1 MDFKSVSVNNCYILR
16 NEVFDNQFF
25 TYMNAKAIYSASI
38 FHLAFFKG
46 NIKLL
51 PDSTIK
57 EYEQS
62 LIRLYRL
69 NSPYLYIP
77 FEINFHEDKLYQSY
91 YESDHFP
98 LSLWLEEKS
107 LIPFDIFIRIIEDI
121 LFALKILEK
130 NGISHLFLTPEE
142 ILIPLQWTASNHVKL
157 YNVEIN
163 LIVSSL
169 MNDEEIRNYRNNY
182 YKNNTIKKTDKLS
195 LNISEDLYS
204 FGIIANKLFAFCTF
218 NDDETKNKLQNIFNS
233 IIKNTNNF
241 NSLEEVISLFDDYF
255 SETNRNNILPNNDIV
270 NTYAGQAGFI
280 LPEYNEWHEEAELE
294 LLPENIENK
303 SNATFRKIKKQSLF
317 NSVSAVFKRFFFR
330 KKKKETVSNTLKEY
344 TELQSVITPEAE
356 PESSVRSNFEETNNT
371 NNIFEQTKL
380 VLDKIDEHYTSAS
393 AEIKNEGEKDKSV
406 ITDNKNILTVKTKDT
421 IPDLLPSTKHV
432 ETNFSE
438 TDSKFHINLNKSMEE
453 RNYKRTYQIMQ
464 KAIKETAKK
473 ERSIQELI
481 FKNILDEK
489 LKQLDNHYVK
499 DTSTNI
505 LEKIAIINTIQ
516 PMKILK
522 NNKDSEDFN
531 SLLKK
536 ELISGNSKESTNSNN
551 LSFFI
556 ILFNFIKNKIKNI
569 IK

>member
-1 MDFKSVSVNNCYILR
+1 MHAMQDLENLLTTIIRDRIKMNFKSVSVNNCYILR
-16 NEVFDNQFF
+16 DEIFDNRFF
-25 TYMNAKAIYSASI
+25 TYINAKAIYSASI

-51 PDSTIK
+51 PDSTIR

-98 LSLWLEEKS
+98 LSVWLEERN

-142 ILIPLQWTASNHVKL
+142 ILIPLQWTTSNHVKL

-163 LIVSSL
+163 LIASSL

-182 YKNNTIKKTDKLS
+182 YKNNTIKKTDKLL

-204 FGIIANKLFAFCTF
+204 FGIIANKLFTFCNF
-218 NDDETKNKLQNIFNS
+218 NDDETKNKLQKILNNIIN
-233 IIKNTNNF
+233 NTNNF
-241 NSLEEVISLFDDYF
+241 NSIEDVISLFDDFF
-255 SETNRNNILPNNDIV
+255 SGTNRQNILPYKTGIT
-270 NTYAGQAGFI
+270 TYSDQAGFI
-280 LPEYNEWHEEAELE
+280 IPEYNEWHEEAKLE
-294 LLPENIENK
+294 SLSE
-303 SNATFRKIKKQSLF
+303 IK
-317 NSVSAVFKRFFFR
+317 V
-330 KKKKETVSNTLKEY
+330 
-344 TELQSVITPEAE
+344 
-356 PESSVRSNFEETNNT
+356 ESSNRTVIKTEQHYRNT
-371 NNIFEQTKL
+371 
-380 VLDKIDEHYTSAS
+380 H
-393 AEIKNEGEKDKSV
+393 IKNID
-406 ITDNKNILTVKTKDT
+406 
-421 IPDLLPSTKHV
+421 
-432 ETNFSE
+432 
-438 TDSKFHINLNKSMEE
+438 KSMEE
-453 RNYKRTYQIMQ
+453 RNYTRTYKIMQ
-464 KAIKETAKK
+464 ESINETPKK
-473 ERSIQELI
+473 ERSKQELR
-481 FKNILDEK
+481 FKNLLDEK

-499 DTSTNI
+499 DTNTNI

-516 PMKILK
+516 PMIVLK

-531 SLLKK
+531 TLLKR
-536 ELISGNSKESTNSNN
+536 ELISGDSKKITNSNN

-556 ILFNFIKNKIKNI
+556 RLLNFIKNKIKNI
-569 IK
+569 IN